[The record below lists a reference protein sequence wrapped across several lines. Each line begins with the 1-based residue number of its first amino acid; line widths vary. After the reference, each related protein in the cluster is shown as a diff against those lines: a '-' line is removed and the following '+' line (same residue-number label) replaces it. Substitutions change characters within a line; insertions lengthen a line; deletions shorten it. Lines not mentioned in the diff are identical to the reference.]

1 MENNIETTKSRKV
14 FLSVLGTGFYRK
26 CVYQFNGVQSTSGRF
41 IQASTLEILK
51 TQEEWTSDDVV
62 YILTTQKAKDVNWN
76 PKDRKRKVPG
86 KDNEY
91 EEYIGLKDVLK
102 DLDFPASIM
111 EYDIPDGKDENEM
124 WEIFQI
130 IFELL
135 HDDDEVYLDLTHSF
149 RYLPMLLLVLSNYSK
164 FLKHIKLKSITYG
177 NYEARDKETNVAP
190 ITDLLPLAMLQDWT
204 IASANYLENGRA
216 DQLSILTREKLQPLL
231 REYKGKNLNVSN
243 LKKFTDNLCDF
254 TNELLVC
261 RGKDIYEAQTIHK
274 LLKIKNNMTEVV
286 LAPMEPLIDR
296 IIRSVLKLDNLDPAK
311 NGFAAARWCY
321 DHRLFQQS
329 ITLLQ
334 ESVVTALCQKNG
346 LDIMDKDERELINSA
361 FAIVRKGYVHQPSKW
376 DFRNKSDEN
385 WRILQYLVNTPE
397 INDLSNLFD
406 ECTQIRNDYNHAG
419 WKSNAQ
425 PAKSM
430 IKGIKEKID
439 TFEIY
444 FRDLSLTK
452 EIAELQDTESCKPI
466 ERILINLTN
475 HPYEDWSTEQKQ
487 AAVSFGNVID
497 LPFPMI
503 SPEASSDEIKSL
515 TNEYVHKIEEI
526 SENKIATVHV
536 MGEMNFVFSIVTIL
550 KANGYRCIASTTD
563 RDVQTNE
570 DGIKTA
576 IFKFHQFRDY

>member
-1 MENNIETTKSRKV
+1 MEENRENRKSRKV

-51 TQEEWTSDDVV
+51 TQEKWTSDDVV

-76 PKDRKRKVPG
+76 PKDRKRKVQG
-86 KDNEY
+86 SDNEY

-111 EYDIPDGKDENEM
+111 EYDIPDGKNENEM

-130 IFELL
+130 IFKLL
-135 HDDDEVYLDLTHSF
+135 HDKDELYLDLTHSF
-149 RYLPMLLLVLSNYSK
+149 RYLPMLLLVLGNYSK
-164 FLKHIKLKSITYG
+164 FLKDIKLKSITYG
-177 NYEARDKETNVAP
+177 NYEARDLETNVAP
-190 ITDLLPLAMLQDWT
+190 IMDLLPLAMLQDWT
-204 IASANYLENGRA
+204 NASANYLENGRA
-216 DQLSILTREKLQPLL
+216 DQLSSLTREKLQPLL

-274 LLKIKNNMTEVV
+274 LLKSKDNMTEVV
-286 LAPMEPLIDR
+286 LAPMEPLIDE
-296 IIRSVLKLDNLDPAK
+296 IVSSVKELDNSNPAE

-321 DHRLFQQS
+321 EHRLFQQS

-334 ESVVTALCQKNG
+334 ESVATAFCQKYG
-346 LDIMDKDERELINSA
+346 LDIMDKRGLINSA
-361 FAIVRKGYVHQPSKW
+361 FAIVKNGFVHQPSKW
-376 DFRNKSDEN
+376 KVDKKSEDEDR
-385 WRILQYLVNTPE
+385 RILQYLVATPE

-406 ECTQIRNDYNHAG
+406 ECSQIRNDYNHAG
-419 WKSNAQ
+419 WRSNAQ
-425 PAKSM
+425 SAKKLINQIGEILDSF
-430 IKGIKEKID
+430 EKRIC
-439 TFEIY
+439 
-444 FRDLSLTK
+444 DLSFSKNIGEMKNGT
-452 EIAELQDTESCKPI
+452 ELKSF
-466 ERILINLTN
+466 ERILINFTN

-503 SPEASSDEIKSL
+503 SPEASSDEIRSL

-526 SENKIATVHV
+526 SENKIVTVHV

-550 KANGYRCIASTTD
+550 KAKGYRCIASTTD
-563 RDVQTNE
+563 RDVQINE